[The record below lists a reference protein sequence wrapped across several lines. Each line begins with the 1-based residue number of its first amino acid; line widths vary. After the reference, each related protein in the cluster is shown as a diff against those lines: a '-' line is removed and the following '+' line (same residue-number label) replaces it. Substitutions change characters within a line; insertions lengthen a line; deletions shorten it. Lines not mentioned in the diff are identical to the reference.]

1 MAGFDTQDVP
11 EASDSSR
18 LERLG
23 YKPQFPR
30 LLGLFADF
38 SLGYSYMSPMGGAFA
53 LFAISIT
60 AAGPAFFWSLPI
72 VLVGQA
78 LVCLVFAEAA
88 SAYPI
93 AGGVY
98 QWARQLAGQRWGF
111 LTAWIYVLALAATV
125 AGVAT
130 GNASFLAGLIGIEA
144 TPAFNVAAAFGL
156 ALLAILS
163 NLAGTRVLARATEI
177 GVWAGLLGLAFCG
190 VYMLLFA
197 RVQPFSVLTDMAGHG
212 EGGLLAPM
220 LAASLMGIWIFFGF
234 EACGDLAEEVE
245 GASKI
250 VPRAMLL
257 TIGCGG
263 VSALLI
269 TLGLILAVPDLA
281 GAASGAVADP
291 VSTALQQSGG
301 AFGSKLALVCLNI
314 INVSAACSLL
324 ASASRLLFSLG
335 RDGLVFGHRALSR
348 LDRRG
353 APSGAILAASVLVLL
368 ILCIGLVSSDA
379 LTLIISFATT
389 GIYTAFQMVVVACL
403 LAGLKAWKPDGA
415 FRLGGFALPVR
426 VLALVFGIGAILNLA
441 WPRAPESGWFVN
453 WFVVIAMGVIVLLGI
468 AQAVLFV
475 PGGTGAAA
483 QVPAE

>member
-1 MAGFDTQDVP
+1 MAGLGTNDAPAVS
-11 EASDSSR
+11 ENSR

-23 YKPQFPR
+23 YNPQFPR

-53 LFAISIT
+53 LFAIAIT

-72 VLVGQA
+72 VLVGQF

-98 QWARQLAGQRWGF
+98 QWARQIGGRRWGF
-111 LTAWIYVLALAATV
+111 ITAWVYVLALAATV
-125 AGVAT
+125 AGAAT
-130 GNASFLAGLIGIEA
+130 GNAAFLASLFGVEA
-144 TPAFNVAAAFGL
+144 TPTFDVAAAFGL
-156 ALLAILS
+156 AILAALS
-163 NLAGTRVLARATEI
+163 NLAGTRVLARATEL

-190 VYMLLFA
+190 VYMLLFT
-197 RVQPFSVLTDMAGHG
+197 RVQPFSILTDLAGHG
-212 EGGLLAPM
+212 ADGIMKPM

-245 GASKI
+245 GASHI

-257 TIGCGG
+257 TIVCGG
-263 VSALLI
+263 LSALLI
-269 TLGLILAVPDLA
+269 TLGLLLATPDIA

-291 VSTALQQSGG
+291 VSAALQQSGG
-301 AFGSKLALVCLNI
+301 TFGSKLALICINI
-314 INVSAACSLL
+314 INFSACCSLL
-324 ASASRLLFSLG
+324 ASASRLLFSLA
-335 RDGLVFGHRALSR
+335 RDRLVVGHQALSR

-353 APSGAILAASVLVLL
+353 APFSAIVVASVLVIL
-368 ILCIGLVSSDA
+368 ILCIGLLSSDA

-403 LAGLKAWKPDGA
+403 VAGLRTWKPDGA
-415 FRLGGFALPVR
+415 FRLGGLAFPVR
-426 VLALVFGIGAILNLA
+426 VLALAFGIGAILNLA
-441 WPRAPESGWFVN
+441 WPRTPESGWFAN
-453 WFVVIAMGVIVLLGI
+453 WFVVIAMGIIVVLGI
-468 AQAVLFV
+468 AQAILFV
-475 PGGTGAAA
+475 PEATSASA
-483 QVPAE
+483 VPAE